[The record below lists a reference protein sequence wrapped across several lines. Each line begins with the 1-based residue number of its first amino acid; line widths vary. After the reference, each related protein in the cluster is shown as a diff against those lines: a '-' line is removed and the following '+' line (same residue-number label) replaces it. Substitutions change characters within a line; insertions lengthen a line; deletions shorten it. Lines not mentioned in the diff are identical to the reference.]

1 MAELS
6 DAVLGLIIAAIV
18 SILTLT
24 IKNLHGSQCW
34 SKEVCCSC
42 APAVAPPVA
51 TATAVIATT
60 ETSI

>member
-18 SILTLT
+18 SILSLT

-42 APAVAPPVA
+42 APVAVPV
-51 TATAVIATT
+51 ATAVIATT

>member
-18 SILTLT
+18 SILSLT
-24 IKNLHGSQCW
+24 IKHLHGSQCW

-42 APAVAPPVA
+42 APAVAVPAPA
-51 TATAVIATT
+51 TTVIAAT
-60 ETSI
+60 EV

>member
-24 IKNLHGSQCW
+24 IKHLHGSQCW

-42 APAVAPPVA
+42 APLAPPVA
-51 TATAVIATT
+51 PATAVIAST
-60 ETSI
+60 EV

>member
-18 SILTLT
+18 SILSLT
-24 IKNLHGSQCW
+24 IKHLHGSQCW

-42 APAVAPPVA
+42 ASIAPPVA
-51 TATAVIATT
+51 PATAVIAAT
-60 ETSI
+60 EV

>member
-6 DAVLGLIIAAIV
+6 DAVLGLIIAATV

-24 IKNLHGSQCW
+24 IKHLHGSQCW

-42 APAVAPPVA
+42 APLAPPVA
-51 TATAVIATT
+51 PATAVIAST
-60 ETSI
+60 EV

>member
-24 IKNLHGSQCW
+24 IKNLHGSKCW
-34 SKEVCCSC
+34 SKEACCSC
-42 APAVAPPVA
+42 APDVPVA
-51 TATAVIATT
+51 VPVASVIVST
-60 ETSI
+60 EI

>member
-6 DAVLGLIIAAIV
+6 NAVLGLIIAAIV

-42 APAVAPPVA
+42 APVAVPAP
-51 TATAVIATT
+51 ATAVIAST
-60 ETSI
+60 EV

>member
-24 IKNLHGSQCW
+24 IKNLHGSKCW

-42 APAVAPPVA
+42 ADIPVPVPVAVAP
-51 TATAVIATT
+51 VIVST
-60 ETSI
+60 EI

>member
-6 DAVLGLIIAAIV
+6 DAILGLIIAAIV

-24 IKNLHGSQCW
+24 IKHLHGSTCW
-34 SKEVCCSC
+34 SRDVCCAC
-42 APAVAPPVA
+42 APAVPAPA
-51 TATAVIATT
+51 ATAVIA

>member
-18 SILTLT
+18 SILSLT
-24 IKNLHGSQCW
+24 IKHLHGSQCW

-42 APAVAPPVA
+42 APIAPPVA
-51 TATAVIATT
+51 PATAVIAAT
-60 ETSI
+60 EV

>member
-6 DAVLGLIIAAIV
+6 DAILGLIIAAIV

-24 IKNLHGSQCW
+24 IKHLHGSTCW
-34 SKEVCCSC
+34 SRDVCCSC
-42 APAVAPPVA
+42 APAVPD
-51 TATAVIATT
+51 ATAVIA

>member
-1 MAELS
+1 MPELS
-6 DAVLGLIIAAIV
+6 DAVLGLIIAATV

-24 IKNLHGSQCW
+24 IKHLAGSQCW

-51 TATAVIATT
+51 TATAIIAST
-60 ETSI
+60 EV

>member
-18 SILTLT
+18 SIITLT

-42 APAVAPPVA
+42 APLVPVA

>member
-18 SILTLT
+18 SILSLT

-42 APAVAPPVA
+42 APVAVPVA
-51 TATAVIATT
+51 TATAIIAST
-60 ETSI
+60 EV

>member
-24 IKNLHGSQCW
+24 IKNLHGSKCW
-34 SKEVCCSC
+34 SKDVCCSC
-42 APAVAPPVA
+42 ADIPVA
-51 TATAVIATT
+51 VPVPVHVPVIVST
-60 ETSI
+60 EI

>member
-18 SILTLT
+18 SILSLT
-24 IKNLHGSQCW
+24 IKHLAGSQCW

-42 APAVAPPVA
+42 APAAVP
-51 TATAVIATT
+51 ATAVIAAT
-60 ETSI
+60 EV

>member
-18 SILTLT
+18 SILSLT

-42 APAVAPPVA
+42 APLVPVA

>member
-18 SILTLT
+18 SILSLT

-42 APAVAPPVA
+42 APAAPA
-51 TATAVIATT
+51 ATAVIA

>member
-24 IKNLHGSQCW
+24 IKNLHGSKCW
-34 SKEVCCSC
+34 SKEACCSC
-42 APAVAPPVA
+42 ADVPVA
-51 TATAVIATT
+51 VPVASVIVST
-60 ETSI
+60 EI

>member
-18 SILTLT
+18 SILSLT
-24 IKNLHGSQCW
+24 IKNLHGSKCW

-42 APAVAPPVA
+42 AEIPVAVPVAPVAPVI
-51 TATAVIATT
+51 VST
-60 ETSI
+60 EI

>member
-18 SILTLT
+18 SILSLT

-42 APAVAPPVA
+42 APLAPPLAPPVA
-51 TATAVIATT
+51 VIAST
-60 ETSI
+60 EV